1 MIKKFNKYFEEKD
14 IQNLQDTS
22 AYIKDENAKY
32 VKTTEPLEL
41 VQITGIL
48 SEEEV
53 EKIEENIFS
62 DIKNSIQTFT
72 NKTNYNDSK
81 LEEFITNIN
90 NELEEYYAIYYTEP
104 TIQNKIKINKI
115 LSNIYF
121 NAEQNNTMKI
131 TKNDISK
138 LTTLYDLENKNII
151 SDIIIY
157 VYHNIRKKYK
167 MKIDENMTID
177 KNLNVCEVKRGQI
190 IWLTALLKKPGS
202 SYSNQTLGVLKLRV
216 IDYYYGLNKLN
227 QVLK

>member
-22 AYIKDENAKY
+22 AYIKDENGKY

-177 KNLNVCEVKRGQI
+177 KNLNVGEVKRGQI